1 MHWIIISI
9 MAIQTWRVQ
18 SKLSTSLQFAI
29 TLSFMAINISLF
41 EPILELLPPEAI
53 IDLAFKTAAAL
64 IYESI
69 LEWMPPE
76 SIMDLTFKTAMALMS
91 HEKIRLV
98 CMKIIILGFM
108 GILLG
113 AGCCCI
119 VELPIK
125 ISVTRMR
132 NLGPRRPI

>member
-1 MHWIIISI
+1 
-9 MAIQTWRVQ
+9 
-18 SKLSTSLQFAI
+18 
-29 TLSFMAINISLF
+29 MAINISLI
-41 EPILELLPPEAI
+41 ESILELLPPEAI

-108 GILLG
+108 GILFG
-113 AGCCCI
+113 VG
-119 VELPIK
+119 
-125 ISVTRMR
+125 ISMLLYCWVTNQNICDKNEEPRTKATNMKTQTVK
-132 NLGPRRPI
+132 NLSSNLIINQANVSEDG

>member
-1 MHWIIISI
+1 MD
-9 MAIQTWRVQ
+9 
-18 SKLSTSLQFAI
+18 
-29 TLSFMAINISLF
+29 INISLF
-41 EPILELLPPEAI
+41 ESILELLPPEAI

-108 GILLG
+108 GILFG
-113 AGCCCI
+113 VGISI
-119 VELPIK
+119 VGLPIK
-125 ISVTRMR
+125 QKRMR
-132 NLGPRRPI
+132 KKCDKNEESLGTLG

>member
-1 MHWIIISI
+1 
-9 MAIQTWRVQ
+9 
-18 SKLSTSLQFAI
+18 
-29 TLSFMAINISLF
+29 MAINISLF
-41 EPILELLPPEAI
+41 ESILELLPPEAI
-53 IDLAFKTAAAL
+53 IDLAFKTASAL

-108 GILLG
+108 GILFGVGVSMLSY
-113 AGCCCI
+113 CWVTNQNICDKNE
-119 VELPIK
+119 ELRTK
-125 ISVTRMR
+125 ATNMKTQTVK
-132 NLGPRRPI
+132 NLSPNLIINQANVSEDG

>member
-1 MHWIIISI
+1 
-9 MAIQTWRVQ
+9 
-18 SKLSTSLQFAI
+18 
-29 TLSFMAINISLF
+29 MAINISLI
-41 EPILELLPPEAI
+41 ESILELLPPEAI

-108 GILLG
+108 GILFG
-113 AGCCCI
+113 VGCCCI
-119 VELPIK
+119 VGLPIK

>member
-1 MHWIIISI
+1 MD
-9 MAIQTWRVQ
+9 
-18 SKLSTSLQFAI
+18 
-29 TLSFMAINISLF
+29 INISLF
-41 EPILELLPPEAI
+41 EYILELLPPEAI

-76 SIMDLTFKTAMALMS
+76 SIMNLTFKTAMALMS

-108 GILLG
+108 GILF
-113 AGCCCI
+113 AY
-119 VELPIK
+119 K
-125 ISVTRMR
+125 
-132 NLGPRRPI
+132 